1 VIKESSAG
9 RRNGGFL
16 CVLMCAIV
24 RFNSHAHRNPLISQ
38 IPTNDM
44 FSNFACDV
52 RYLMTLRIYTLS
64 WCKYH
69 SFLEAALSFDVF
81 LPSH

>member
-1 VIKESSAG
+1 MN
-9 RRNGGFL
+9 R
-16 CVLMCAIV
+16 IV
-24 RFNSHAHRNPLISQ
+24 AQMLLLTVRVNVSMRFNSHAHRNPLISQ
-38 IPTNDM
+38 IPTNEM

-64 WCKYH
+64 LCKYH
-69 SFLEAALSFDVF
+69 SFLEAALSFDVL